1 MSVYRIIGPLVSE
14 ASLGGEKA
22 ALGFGQDRIRT
33 IVSMATHSSHR
44 VIMGKRCCHFFST
57 GFHPIIF
64 ILAGNRDM
72 HESLEEFEVWPDPT
86 TDYRVSCP

>member
-22 ALGFGQDRIRT
+22 VLGFGQDRIRT
-33 IVSMATHSSHR
+33 LVSMATYSSHR
-44 VIMGKRCCHFFST
+44 VIIGKRCCHFFST

-64 ILAGNRDM
+64 ILAGSRDM
-72 HESLEEFEVWPDPT
+72 HESLEEFDV
-86 TDYRVSCP
+86 